1 MSYYVTVVRQKAS
14 TFRCPT
20 AARMQPWVEA
30 ALVAAD
36 HQEPAALTIR
46 FVDEDEGLSLNQHY
60 RHKNHA
66 TNVLSFPYDAPML
79 PEDTSAFDEPAYL
92 GDLVICMPVV
102 LREAAMQHK
111 LPITHTAHLVVHGVL
126 HLLGYDHQ
134 TDAEAEQMEQ
144 IEINIMQRL
153 GFENP
158 YQGD

>member
-1 MSYYVTVVRQKAS
+1 MTDRVTVLRQKAS
-14 TFRCPT
+14 AQRCPT
-20 AARMQPWVEA
+20 AARMRPWVEA
-30 ALVAAD
+30 ALDAVD
-36 HQEPAALTIR
+36 YDEPVALTIR
-46 FVDEDEGLSLNQHY
+46 FVDEEEGLALNHQY
-60 RHKNHA
+60 RHKNNA
-66 TNVLSFPYDAPML
+66 TNVLSFPYDEPTL
-79 PEDTSAFDEPAYL
+79 PENATGFDEPAYL